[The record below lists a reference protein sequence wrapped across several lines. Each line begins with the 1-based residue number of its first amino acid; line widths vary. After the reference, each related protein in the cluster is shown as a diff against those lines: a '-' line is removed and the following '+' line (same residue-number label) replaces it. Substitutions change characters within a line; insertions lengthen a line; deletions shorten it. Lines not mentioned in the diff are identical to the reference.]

1 MIGVDLVYLPEFKKQ
16 LKVGGKAFLDKT
28 FSKSELKNARP
39 EHLAGIWAAKEAVIK
54 ALGDP
59 NILIKSVAVSYSKTG
74 QPKASLTKQQ
84 FEISIA
90 HHGDYVVAVASGAK
104 Q

>member
-16 LKVGGKAFLDKT
+16 LKLGKQAFLNKT
-28 FSKSELKNARP
+28 FSKSELKNTKP

-54 ALGDP
+54 TLGDP
-59 NILIKSVAVSYSKTG
+59 NILMKTIAVSYSKSG
-74 QPKASLTKQQ
+74 QPKASLAKQQ

-90 HHGDYVVAVASGAK
+90 HHGDYVVAVALGSK